1 MKKYGIQ
8 NVFRNSA
15 DASDLLGKFF
25 RTRDADRLDFIHQW
39 SRGNGFRPAIASSF
53 GDQSILLLGKAR
65 RQSGFEFPI
74 VTVDIPGKNY
84 DQQRQYRDHL
94 QKELGLNLLV
104 FQADSFEDKVQAM
117 DRGLADNDFQ
127 VVIHGVRAA
136 QTENREK
143 KSIVEFNTR
152 NKTIEFFPLFDWPD
166 AKTIHYI
173 REYPEA
179 LRHPDYGTG
188 KLFQGGAA
196 VGEKTECGL
205 HTVDLNSN
213 TIDVLSVK

>member
-1 MKKYGIQ
+1 MKKYGIH
-8 NVFRNSA
+8 NIFRNSA
-15 DASDLLGKFF
+15 DASGLLEKFSM
-25 RTRDADRLDFIHQW
+25 TSDAGRLDFIHQW
-39 SRGNGFRPAIASSF
+39 SKENGFRSVIASSF
-53 GDQSILLLGKAR
+53 GDQSILLLGGAR

-74 VTVDIPGKNY
+74 VTVDIPGQDY

-94 QKELGLNLLV
+94 RKELGLNLLV
-104 FQADSFEDKVQAM
+104 FQADSFDDKVPAM

-143 KSIVEFNTR
+143 KSIIEFNTR

-173 REYPEA
+173 KEYPEA
-179 LRHPDYGTG
+179 LRHPDFGTG

-196 VGEKTECGL
+196 VGEKFECGL
-205 HTVDLNSN
+205 HTL
-213 TIDVLSVK
+213 